1 MQNPRDELR
10 SLIDRGKALQHEA
23 EVLLHDAKMLNPRLA
38 MGRTVLRLFD
48 VGGRRDLVSLG
59 RLLGAQGLVNR
70 RDAVIQSF
78 EQWYQESLRRLRT
91 ISIAT
96 RNLTAQGN
104 SGALA
109 RRLARARK
117 FKPLDTQIAHAVRE
131 LEAVAEEELVY
142 NDDIPDFLKARRVRT
157 LEERRR
163 AKEAELLDLSSATP
177 GMETVKMEN
186 REQLRAHFHGH
197 DEVARMI
204 EGALDARGSSGAD
217 VDRQALASCR
227 SAIEQAIFE
236 ATGERNF
243 RAGLAKL
250 ATGTRRRTIGDTY
263 GFLSGYG
270 SHPGGKPT
278 KKDVSYGIRMT
289 IASCSWI
296 LENSN
301 PW

>member
-278 KKDVSYGIRMT
+278 TKDVSYGIRMT

>member
-1 MQNPRDELR
+1 
-10 SLIDRGKALQHEA
+10 
-23 EVLLHDAKMLNPRLA
+23 
-38 MGRTVLRLFD
+38 
-48 VGGRRDLVSLG
+48 
-59 RLLGAQGLVNR
+59 
-70 RDAVIQSF
+70 
-78 EQWYQESLRRLRT
+78 
-91 ISIAT
+91 
-96 RNLTAQGN
+96 
-104 SGALA
+104 
-109 RRLARARK
+109 
-117 FKPLDTQIAHAVRE
+117 LDTRIAHAVGE
-131 LEAVAEEELVY
+131 LEAIAEEELVY
-142 NDDIPDFLKARRVRT
+142 NDDIPEFLKARRVRT

-163 AKEAELLDLSSATP
+163 AREAKLLDLSSAMP
-177 GMETVKMEN
+177 GMESIELEN
-186 REQLRAHFHGH
+186 REQLRTHFRGH
-197 DEVARMI
+197 DEIARMI
-204 EGALDARGSSGAD
+204 EGALDASGSSGTDA
-217 VDRQALASCR
+217 DRQALAWCR

-301 PW
+301 P

>member
-1 MQNPRDELR
+1 MRNPKDDLR
-10 SLIDRGKALQHEA
+10 LQIERGKALQHEV
-23 EVLLHDAKMLNPRLA
+23 EVFLHDAKMLNPRLA

-59 RLLGAQGLVNR
+59 RLLGAQGYVNR
-70 RDAVIQSF
+70 RNAINQSF
-78 EQWYQESLRRLRT
+78 EQWNQGSLDRLRT
-91 ISIAT
+91 ISVAT
-96 RNLTAQGN
+96 RNLTAQGS
-104 SGALA
+104 SGDLA

-117 FKPLDTQIAHAVRE
+117 FKRLDTRIAHAVGE
-131 LEAVAEEELVY
+131 LEAIAEEELVY
-142 NDDIPDFLKARRVRT
+142 NDDIPEFLKARRVRT

-163 AKEAELLDLSSATP
+163 AREAKLLDLSSAMP
-177 GMETVKMEN
+177 GMESIELEN
-186 REQLRAHFHGH
+186 REQLRTHFRGH
-197 DEVARMI
+197 DEIARMI
-204 EGALDARGSSGAD
+204 EGALDASGSSGAD
-217 VDRQALASCR
+217 ADRQALASCR

-301 PW
+301 P

>member
-1 MQNPRDELR
+1 MRNPKDDLR
-10 SLIDRGKALQHEA
+10 SQIERGKALRN
-23 EVLLHDAKMLNPRLA
+23 EVETLLHDARMLNPRLA
-38 MGRTVLRLFD
+38 IGRTVLRLFE

-59 RLLGAQGLVNR
+59 RLLGAQGFVNR
-70 RDAVIQSF
+70 GNAMNQSF
-78 EQWYQESLRRLRT
+78 EQWYQGSLDRLRT
-91 ISIAT
+91 ISVAT

-104 SGALA
+104 SGALV

-117 FKPLDTQIAHAVRE
+117 FKRLDTRIAHAVGE
-131 LEAVAEEELVY
+131 LEAIAEEELVY
-142 NDDIPDFLKARRVRT
+142 NDDIPEFLKVRRVRA
-157 LEERRR
+157 LEERRWAR
-163 AKEAELLDLSSATP
+163 EAKLLDLSSAMP
-177 GMETVKMEN
+177 GMESIELEN
-186 REQLRAHFHGH
+186 REQLRTHFRGH

-204 EGALDARGSSGAD
+204 EGALDASGSSGAD
-217 VDRQALASCR
+217 ADRQALASCR

-236 ATGERNF
+236 ATGEHNF

-301 PW
+301 P

>member
-1 MQNPRDELR
+1 MRNPKDDLR
-10 SLIDRGKALQHEA
+10 LQIERGKALQHEV
-23 EVLLHDAKMLNPRLA
+23 EVFLHDAKMLNPRLA

-59 RLLGAQGLVNR
+59 RLLGAQGFVNR
-70 RDAVIQSF
+70 RNAINQSF
-78 EQWYQESLRRLRT
+78 EQWNQGSLDRLRT
-91 ISIAT
+91 ISVAT
-96 RNLTAQGN
+96 RNLTAQGS
-104 SGALA
+104 SGDLA

-117 FKPLDTQIAHAVRE
+117 FKRLDTRIAHAVGE
-131 LEAVAEEELVY
+131 LEAIAEEELVY
-142 NDDIPDFLKARRVRT
+142 NDDIPEFLKARRVRT

-163 AKEAELLDLSSATP
+163 AREAKLLDLSSAMP
-177 GMETVKMEN
+177 GMESIELEN
-186 REQLRAHFHGH
+186 REQLRTHFRGH
-197 DEVARMI
+197 DEIARMI
-204 EGALDARGSSGAD
+204 EGALDASGSSGAD
-217 VDRQALASCR
+217 ADRQALASCR

-301 PW
+301 P

>member
-1 MQNPRDELR
+1 MRNPKDDLR
-10 SLIDRGKALQHEA
+10 LQIERGKALQHEV
-23 EVLLHDAKMLNPRLA
+23 EVFLHDAKMLNPRLA

-59 RLLGAQGLVNR
+59 RLLGAQGFVNR
-70 RDAVIQSF
+70 RNAINQSF
-78 EQWYQESLRRLRT
+78 EQWNQGSLDRLRT
-91 ISIAT
+91 ISVAT
-96 RNLTAQGN
+96 RNLTAQGS
-104 SGALA
+104 SGDLA

-117 FKPLDTQIAHAVRE
+117 FKRFDTRIAHAVGE
-131 LEAVAEEELVY
+131 LEAIAEEELVY
-142 NDDIPDFLKARRVRT
+142 NDDIPEFLKARRVRT

-163 AKEAELLDLSSATP
+163 AREAKLLDLSSAMP
-177 GMETVKMEN
+177 GMESIELEN
-186 REQLRAHFHGH
+186 REQLRTHFRGH
-197 DEVARMI
+197 DEIARMI

-301 PW
+301 P